1 MECTRSRR
9 VAGAVEA
16 IDGRGRA
23 FGGWIRRGLAL
34 FLVGVGAGLP
44 ALRAADRAV
53 KDVDLPYEEIAQ
65 AFLAEHGLEG
75 AAPEQVDLRA
85 ILSKSFL
92 RAPLG
97 LFEVHYPLARTGER
111 ERCEGFRDVC
121 LALLD
126 AQERW
131 LAWVST
137 DGKAPAES
145 ASDIATLRAWVK
157 KWKPKEL
164 ERAAR
169 SSERDML
176 EVFAADEG
184 VRKAQ
189 ARLREE
195 LVGRGGPL
203 GLEREEA
210 EPVRI
215 SLMPT
220 RRDFVRALCFAGW
233 WKPELRPIYWQRGIE
248 NWLEFHVDEVGFYAM
263 EFLATGGK
271 QGQWEAGTSLDDRN
285 PTRLEQ
291 QIVQL
296 GFNRLLRSYY
306 GDALPGSFIGGLSL
320 NLVIDLFGEVDT
332 RVDGDLSSRQTDMR
346 SVFVPGGRSEGGN
359 LPPNEAGSRWRTDKG
374 KDHFLRALRQA
385 QKVGSKEKNGSQKR
399 LAGFELRSMD
409 ESVKA
414 VVEAPIF
421 GSAASLPNIPEA
433 LEGEYQEFL
442 RSYKCAFLHWL
453 RTASSSVKGAS
464 ERDFARFLTQMAL
477 PDNAERFEAVLEEVY
492 GAPLSNAAV
501 DGGCTEGRF
510 LAWLAAAKSP

>member
-1 MECTRSRR
+1 MDCTKSWR
-9 VAGAVEA
+9 VVEA
-16 IDGRGRA
+16 RGAIAGRRCTL
-23 FGGWIRRGLAL
+23 GGWIRRGLAL
-34 FLVGVGAGLP
+34 AIMAASAGLP
-44 ALRAADRAV
+44 ALQAADRVV
-53 KDVDLPYEEIAQ
+53 KDDVLPYEEIAR
-65 AFLAEHGLEG
+65 AYLAEHGLEG
-75 AAPEQVDLRA
+75 VAPEQVDLREV
-85 ILSKSFL
+85 LGKSFL

-131 LAWVST
+131 LAWISA

-145 ASDIATLRAWVK
+145 ASDISTLRAWVK

-164 ERAAR
+164 DRAAR
-169 SSERDML
+169 SPARDML

-195 LVGRGGPL
+195 LVRRGGPL
-203 GLEREEA
+203 GLEREEG

-215 SLMPT
+215 ALMPT
-220 RRDFVRALCFAGW
+220 RRDFVQALCFAGW
-233 WKPELRPIYWQRGIE
+233 WKSDLRSIYWQSGIE
-248 NWLEFHVDEVGFYAM
+248 NWLEFQVDEVGFYAM
-263 EFLATGGK
+263 EFLATGSK
-271 QGQWEAGTSLDDRN
+271 QGQWEVGTSLDDRN
-285 PTRLEQ
+285 PRRLEQ

-296 GFNRLLRSYY
+296 GFNRMLRSYY
-306 GDALPGSFIGGLSL
+306 GDALPGSFVGGLSL

-346 SVFVPGGRSEGGN
+346 SVFIPGGRSEGGN

-374 KDHFLRALRQA
+374 KDHFLRPLKQS
-385 QKVGSKEKNGSQKR
+385 QKLGSKAKNGSQKK

-421 GSAASLPNIPEA
+421 GSAASSPTIPDE

-442 RSYKCAFLHWL
+442 RSYKCAFLHWM

-464 ERDFARFLTQMAL
+464 ERDFARFLVQLAL
-477 PDNAERFEAVLEEVY
+477 PDNVERFEAIVQEVY
-492 GAPLSNAAV
+492 GTALSNATV
-501 DGGCTEGRF
+501 DESCMEGRF
-510 LAWLAAAKSP
+510 LAWLSAAKAP